1 MKALRRAGER
11 ELSDDRILGSGD
23 FVEQI
28 IKEAEANVRYQFSV
42 KEQSKITIEWTHKRK
57 NSHYISMIR

>member
-1 MKALRRAGER
+1 VKALRRAGER

-42 KEQSKITIEWTHKRK
+42 KEQSKITKEWTHKRK